1 MVLENQG
8 RRDETFPTTRD
19 AYAMRRLVKELMV
32 GPLDKNG
39 CGGALAVLRP
49 TLYTAGCMCI
59 KPKAAKAMTAS
70 RAADRVLEGVPSEAE
85 GEKSTRECA
94 RDSTLP

>member
-1 MVLENQG
+1 MVAG
-8 RRDETFPTTRD
+8 
-19 AYAMRRLVKELMV
+19 ELW
-32 GPLDKNG
+32 LC
-39 CGGALAVLRP
+39 CGLLCIQPAV
-49 TLYTAGCMCI
+49 MCII